1 MADRAAVLVSNMGG
15 PRSPE
20 EVEPF
25 LYRLFADPDLIHLPL
40 QPRGGAFQ
48 RFVARRISRGRAPK
62 VMPEYARMEG
72 GSPLVSTTEAQAH
85 ALAGVLQARMGE
97 AAPTVHA
104 AFSYSPP
111 YLDEG
116 VAEALAAGATRLVS
130 LPLYPHYSGTT
141 TGSVHNDVSDVLQ
154 ATAPGVLMT
163 PAPPFYDHAGYIEAV
178 CDRIWEA
185 LGDPEASAAPDDVF
199 LLFSAHGLPARYVRQ
214 GDPYQRQ
221 IQESV
226 RLIVHRLAHPG
237 AGGASPA
244 GTMADPTLGTSASRP
259 PWRGRWGL
267 SYQSRVGP
275 VRWLGPAT
283 EDEVQRLPR
292 EDSARHLVVV
302 PIAFVGDH
310 LETLVEL
317 GHTYAALARAA
328 GAESFRVTRGLDDH
342 PALIHALA
350 DVAQRA
356 LGGGH
361 DRLCFRCLV
370 PREAA
375 HFQTPRCADCK
386 VKRPR
391 FERRWRGDLGQDA
404 G

>member
-1 MADRAAVLVSNMGG
+1 VTEAPHAPAAVLVSNMGG

-25 LYRLFADPDLIHLPL
+25 LYRLFADPDVIHLPL
-40 QPRGGAFQ
+40 GGAFQ

-62 VMPEYARMEG
+62 VLPEYARMEG
-72 GSPLVSTTEAQAH
+72 GSPLVSTTRAQAR
-85 ALAGVLQARMGE
+85 ALAGVLQARMGPT
-97 AAPTVHA
+97 APTVHT

-111 YLDEG
+111 YLDQG
-116 VAEALAAGATRLVS
+116 VAEALAAGAKRIVS

-141 TGSVHNDVSDVLQ
+141 SGSVHNDVSDALR
-154 ATAPGVLMT
+154 AAAPQVPMT
-163 PAPPFYDHAGYIEAV
+163 PAPPFYDHPGYVQAV
-178 CDRIWEA
+178 CERIWQGLNALTSEA
-185 LGDPEASAAPDDVF
+185 GVAPDDAFV
-199 LLFSAHGLPARYVRQ
+199 LFSAHGLPARYVRQ

-226 RLIVHRLAHPG
+226 RLIVGRLAAHVAPTPG
-237 AGGASPA
+237 IP
-244 GTMADPTLGTSASRP
+244 R

-283 EDEVQRLPR
+283 EEEVQRLPR
-292 EDSARHLVVV
+292 AEGVRHLLVV

-317 GHTYAALARAA
+317 GHTYAALARTA
-328 GAESFRVTRGLDDH
+328 GVESFRVTRGLDDH
-342 PALIHALA
+342 PALIEALA
-350 DVAQRA
+350 DVVQGA
-356 LGGGH
+356 LAGAH
-361 DRLCFRCLV
+361 ERLCFRCLV

-375 HFQTPRCADCK
+375 HFARAKCPDCR
-386 VKRPR
+386 VRRPR
-391 FERRWRGDLGQDA
+391 FERHWRGDLRAD
-404 G
+404 